1 MRGQKKRDRQGKRV
15 EGVPFMSDCGSGE
28 SVPREPGRGGGTTS
42 DRFQRSNMMAS
53 LMF

>member
-28 SVPREPGRGGGTTS
+28 SVPREPGRGGVQHQTDFSAAT
-42 DRFQRSNMMAS
+42 
-53 LMF
+53 